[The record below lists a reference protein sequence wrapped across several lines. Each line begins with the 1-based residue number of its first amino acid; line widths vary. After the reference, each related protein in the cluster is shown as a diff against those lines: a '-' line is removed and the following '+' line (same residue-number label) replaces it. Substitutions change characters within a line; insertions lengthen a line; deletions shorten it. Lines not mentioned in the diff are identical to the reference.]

1 MVVLRVIL
9 GVILG
14 TIFGLCAIAFVE
26 SRLHPSPGSMPV
38 EVVYALLGF
47 LALAAYFFT
56 RYLVFA
62 YQRRRRSARGFL
74 VELRQP
80 RNGA

>member
-9 GVILG
+9 AIILA
-14 TIFGLCAIAFVE
+14 LCVVAFVE

-38 EVVYALLGF
+38 EIGYALLGF
-47 LALAAYFFT
+47 LALAAYFFA
-56 RYLVFA
+56 RYLVSL
-62 YQRRRRSARGFL
+62 YQRRRRSARGFP